1 MTRLALALAAALP
14 LLAAPAFAEDMPA
27 PTMSLTGTGE
37 ITAEPDMATV
47 SSGLVTEAKTARE
60 ALDANN
66 SAMVEIFKVLE
77 QAGIDQRDIQTSN
90 FSVQPEY
97 ARNNDTGVRRITG
110 YSVSNN
116 VTVRVRDL
124 ENLGTMLDAF
134 VTVGANQINDISFGL
149 DDTTALYDEAR
160 RAAIADALAKAQL
173 YADAAHVTLG
183 PIVSITESGGAQP
196 YVAEMAMMR
205 VSADALPVSSG
216 ELTISSSVNITWAL
230 EGE

>member
-1 MTRLALALAAALP
+1 MSRPLLALAASLAL
-14 LLAAPAFAEDMPA
+14 LTAPAFAQEAPA
-27 PTMSLTGTGE
+27 PTMNLTGTGE
-37 ITAEPDMATV
+37 VVAEPDMATMT
-47 SSGLVTEAKTARE
+47 SGLVTEAKTARE

-66 SAMVEIFKVLE
+66 SAMLEIFKVLE
-77 QAGIDQRDIQTSN
+77 AAGIDQRDIQTSN

-97 ARNNDTGVRRITG
+97 ARNNDSGVARITG

-124 ENLGTMLDAF
+124 ENLGSMIDAF
-134 VTVGANQINDISFGL
+134 VSVGANQINDISFGT

-160 RAAIADALAKAQL
+160 RAAVTDALAKAQL

-183 PIVSITESGGAQP
+183 PIVSITESGGPVP
-196 YVAEMAMMR
+196 YVADMAMMR
-205 VSADALPVSSG
+205 VAAEAVPMASG

-230 EGE
+230 TDN